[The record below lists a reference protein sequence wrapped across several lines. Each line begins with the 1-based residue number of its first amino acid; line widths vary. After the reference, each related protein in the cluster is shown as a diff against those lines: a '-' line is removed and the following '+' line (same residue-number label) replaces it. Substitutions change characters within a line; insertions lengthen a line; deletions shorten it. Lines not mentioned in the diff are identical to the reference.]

1 MGLRVGLY
9 FGTSPILST
18 RPNTSC
24 SKIQLADLIIINK
37 AIYIYIYILFLI
49 NLFVPNANMRARF
62 RKMTK
67 FNYKFGCSLKLQF
80 PLKKKINITTY
91 FENLTVRLYFFYNL
105 HMSNFLSIRYYL
117 IYDL

>member
-18 RPNTSC
+18 RPNSTC

-37 AIYIYIYILFLI
+37 AIYIYICILFLI

-67 FNYKFGCSLKLQF
+67 FSYKIDCSLKLQF
-80 PLKKKINITTY
+80 PFKKK
-91 FENLTVRLYFFYNL
+91 LTSL
-105 HMSNFLSIRYYL
+105 HILKI
-117 IYDL
+117 